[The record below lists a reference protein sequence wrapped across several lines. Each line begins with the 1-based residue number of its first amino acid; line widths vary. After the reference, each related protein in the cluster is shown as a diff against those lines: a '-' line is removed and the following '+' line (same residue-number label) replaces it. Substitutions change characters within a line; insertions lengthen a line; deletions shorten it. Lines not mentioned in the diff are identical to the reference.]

1 MRSPVGLSR
10 LRRPDMSH
18 GQVMRLAAAAGG
30 AVGGEP
36 SQGVLGGRA
45 RLGVGGMVAPG
56 GRQKDGVFFRPL
68 PCMKAR
74 SGSWGGYDRRALM
87 RRTRFDSI
95 PEGLAEEE
103 DDDLDQEVGF
113 CFLSRSSCSVLWNSP
128 QVVLPFVCVSDLLG
142 QLLISRS
149 K

>member
-1 MRSPVGLSR
+1 
-10 LRRPDMSH
+10 MSQ
-18 GQVMRLAAAAGG
+18 GQVVTVAGAAS
-30 AVGGEP
+30 GEP
-36 SQGVLGGRA
+36 SQGVAVGRA

-56 GRQKDGVFFRPL
+56 GRQKDGVFFRPM

-103 DDDLDQEVGF
+103 DDDLDQEVSF
-113 CFLSRSSCSVLWNSP
+113 FFFSRRFSVSFD
-128 QVVLPFVCVSDLLG
+128 VVETHSLLCCMEKG
-142 QLLISRS
+142 
-149 K
+149 